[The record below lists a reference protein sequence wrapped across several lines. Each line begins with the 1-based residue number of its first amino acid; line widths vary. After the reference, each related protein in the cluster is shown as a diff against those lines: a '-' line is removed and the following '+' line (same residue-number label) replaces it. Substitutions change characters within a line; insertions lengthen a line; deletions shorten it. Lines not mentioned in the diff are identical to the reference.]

1 MFFQDLK
8 KQLISNKLNNNKFI
22 LYSKDEYNVK
32 TTIELLKK
40 FISFPELNINEI
52 DINNLENPEEI
63 RNRCETIPF
72 MSKKR
77 LIIIK
82 SDFLEENNK
91 DKLKITNFLESYI
104 KDVPN
109 FTILV
114 MYFYQKDKREKITK
128 NKKVKKLE
136 KSGALLVANNKNQ
149 KAENIELI
157 SDFLSKNKNIK
168 IDNNVISYITGMA
181 NNLDVLKND
190 LNKIN
195 FLNGKITIEKVKE
208 IFNSIEEDDMWDLT
222 DTINAKNGVLALD
235 ILNNLLDKGI
245 QPMQVIFN
253 LTKQFKQLLYCKIKL
268 MEGKNDKDISKE
280 LKLHPFVASILT
292 SKSNNYSLKQL
303 ASNLEA
309 CIDLESKVKSIPTD
323 TRSELEMLLINSLM

>member
-128 NKKVKKLE
+128 NKKVK
-136 KSGALLVANNKNQ
+136 
-149 KAENIELI
+149 
-157 SDFLSKNKNIK
+157 
-168 IDNNVISYITGMA
+168 
-181 NNLDVLKND
+181 
-190 LNKIN
+190 
-195 FLNGKITIEKVKE
+195 
-208 IFNSIEEDDMWDLT
+208 
-222 DTINAKNGVLALD
+222 
-235 ILNNLLDKGI
+235 
-245 QPMQVIFN
+245 
-253 LTKQFKQLLYCKIKL
+253 
-268 MEGKNDKDISKE
+268 
-280 LKLHPFVASILT
+280 
-292 SKSNNYSLKQL
+292 
-303 ASNLEA
+303 
-309 CIDLESKVKSIPTD
+309 
-323 TRSELEMLLINSLM
+323 

>member
-1 MFFQDLK
+1 
-8 KQLISNKLNNNKFI
+8 
-22 LYSKDEYNVK
+22 
-32 TTIELLKK
+32 
-40 FISFPELNINEI
+40 
-52 DINNLENPEEI
+52 
-63 RNRCETIPF
+63 
-72 MSKKR
+72 
-77 LIIIK
+77 
-82 SDFLEENNK
+82 
-91 DKLKITNFLESYI
+91 
-104 KDVPN
+104 
-109 FTILV
+109 
-114 MYFYQKDKREKITK
+114 
-128 NKKVKKLE
+128 
-136 KSGALLVANNKNQ
+136 
-149 KAENIELI
+149 
-157 SDFLSKNKNIK
+157 
-168 IDNNVISYITGMA
+168 MA